1 MTLRLLVIA
10 PGQQAGGANLL
21 LARTAIHMA
30 RRHSFHLT
38 LVDFEDGA
46 TRAAWLAEGI
56 PFEFNRYEVGGDI
69 DIGTADVVMISL
81 LGAKLFPKRLK
92 VNLDAKLLAWCTAPQ
107 DPFKF
112 LPPSYFFNGW
122 SWPAKRA
129 VARWLFR
136 AHSSRIAKFLFD
148 GAGRGGVVFMDV
160 HCHEA
165 NEKLFGPGIPPAIV
179 PICTGSPDQGPR
191 VASPT
196 TGKAYWVGRI
206 TDFKTEPFIAMTR
219 ELLRHGSAIKEVV
232 VVGDGADL
240 KTAKKRLSG
249 LPITWLGYV
258 EPRKLDAE
266 LRDNADM
273 VFGHA
278 TALLEAAKLGISSL
292 LVDGTYDR
300 IDENQLRSEWL
311 HRCAPGYVGKITRT
325 TGLIG
330 RPVADCL
337 RELGADPALIAAA
350 DYQHWSQYHHPEVI
364 SGKLAEVIHQGSYT
378 CADFL
383 KSGAAEPGCVG
394 QLLEWA
400 KESVFRRKY

>member
-21 LARTAIHMA
+21 LARTAIHLA
-30 RRHSFHLT
+30 RRHGFHLT

-56 PFEFNRYEVGGDI
+56 HFEFRRYEVGGDI
-69 DIGTADVVMISL
+69 DIGTTDVVMISL

-92 VNLDAKLLAWCTAPQ
+92 GNLDAKLLAWCTAPQ

-112 LPPSYFFNGW
+112 LPPAYFFNGW
-122 SWPAKRA
+122 SWRAKKA

-136 AHSSRIAKFLFD
+136 THSLRIAKFLFE
-148 GAGRGGVVFMDV
+148 GAERGGVVFMDV

-165 NEKLFGPGIPPAIV
+165 NEKLFGPGISPTIV
-179 PICTGSPDQGPR
+179 PICTGSPNHGPR
-191 VASPT
+191 VWST
-196 TGKAYWVGRI
+196 KSGKAYWVGRI

-219 ELLRHGSAIKEVV
+219 EFLRNGSHIKEVV
-232 VVGDGADL
+232 VIGDGADL
-240 KTAKKRLSG
+240 RAASKRLSG
-249 LPITWLGYV
+249 MNITWLGYV
-258 EPRKLDAE
+258 EPKKLDAE
-266 LRDNADM
+266 LRDNADL

-278 TALLEAAKLGISSL
+278 TALLEAAKLGIPSL

-300 IDENQLRSEWL
+300 IEEDQLRAEWL
-311 HRCAPGYVGKITRT
+311 HRCAPGYVGKITGSM
-325 TGLIG
+325 GLIG

-337 RELGADPALIAAA
+337 QELKADSILVAAA
-350 DYQHWSQYHHPEVI
+350 DYQHWLQHHRPEVVA
-364 SGKLAEVIHQGSYT
+364 GKLAEVIHQGSYT

-383 KSGAAEPGCVG
+383 KSGAAEPGCFG
-394 QLLEWA
+394 RLLEWA
-400 KESVFRRKY
+400 KESVFRRRY